1 MTITEPST
9 SKAAVELVTLTI
21 DGVEVQVPKGTLVIR
36 AAEQIGTQIPR
47 FCDHPLLDPAGACR
61 QCIVEVE
68 GQRKPVAS
76 CTIPVAE
83 GMVVRTQVS
92 SPVAEKAQRGVMELL
107 LINHPLD
114 CPVCDK
120 GGECPLQNQAMS
132 TGDTDSRFEGM
143 KRTYEKP
150 VPISSQVLLDRERCV
165 LCARCTRFSQQIAGD
180 PFIDLVERGALQQVG
195 TGEGDDFESYFSG
208 NTIQICPV
216 GALTSAAYRFRSR
229 PFDLVSSPSVCEHCS
244 SGCAQRTDHRRGKV
258 LRRLAGEDPEVNEE
272 WNCDKGRFAFR
283 YAQQRDRLT
292 TPLVRGADGELVPA
306 SWPEALAK
314 AAEGL
319 RGARTGVLTGGRVTV
334 EDAYGYA
341 KFARV
346 VLGTNDVDFRARP
359 HSGEEEDFL
368 AAVVAGRGVD
378 LAGDGVDYAD
388 LEAAPAVLLAGLEPE
403 EESPIVFLRLRKAT
417 RAAGLKVFSVAA
429 YASRGLGKLRGAL
442 LPAAPGT
449 EAEWLAALAADEA
462 LGDDAGRAAELLR
475 APGAV
480 ILAGERLA
488 AAPGALTA
496 ALRLSHA
503 TGARIAWI
511 PRRAGERGAVEAG
524 ALPGLLPGGRPVTSP
539 DARAEAADVW
549 GVADLPSRP
558 GRDTDRILAAAARGE
573 LDALLVGGVDPD
585 DLPDPALADEA
596 LATVP
601 FLVSLELR
609 PSAVTAHADV
619 VLPVAAVA
627 EKAGTFLDWEG
638 RVRLFEAALKPDQQM
653 GRHLHTDVRV
663 LNMLADALGHRLGLP
678 DVRAARVELNDLAP
692 WSGERPADPAA
703 HPGLLPRPAT
713 GQAVLAGWRMLLDNG
728 SLQQGDPNL
737 AGTRHPAFA
746 RISPVTAEEIGATD
760 AAALRLTGPAGSLVL
775 PLEIT
780 KDLPDRT
787 VWVPLNSTPGGAVRT
802 LGTTV
807 GHLVTI
813 APETSAGATVAT
825 GAAAGSPAAA
835 GAPAA
840 TGTPGTPA
848 TPSAAQSVRDAVPAA
863 AEEEQQ

>member
-9 SKAAVELVTLTI
+9 STGGQAPVELVTLTI

-61 QCIVEVE
+61 QCIVEIE

-132 TGDTDSRFEGM
+132 TGDAESRFEGV

-150 VPISSQVLLDRERCV
+150 LPISSQVLLDRERCV

-258 LRRLAGEDPEVNEE
+258 LRRLAGEDPAVNEE

-283 YAQQRDRLT
+283 YAQQRDRIT
-292 TPLVRGADGELVPA
+292 TPLVRRDGELVPA
-306 SWPEALAK
+306 SWPEALAA

-319 RGARTGVLTGGRVTV
+319 REARTGVLTGGRVTV
-334 EDAYGYA
+334 EDAYAYA

-359 HSGEEEDFL
+359 HSAEEAEFL
-368 AAVVAGRGVD
+368 AAAVAGQGVD
-378 LAGDGVDYAD
+378 ITGEGVTYQD
-388 LEAAPAVLLAGLEPE
+388 LEAAPVALLVALEPE
-403 EESPIVFLRLRKAT
+403 EESPIVFLRLRKAS
-417 RAAGLKVFSVAA
+417 RAGGPVVFSIAA
-429 YASRGLGKLRGAL
+429 HASRGLAKLRGAL

-449 EAEWLAALAADEA
+449 EAEWLAALAADEP
-462 LGDDAGRAAELLR
+462 LSDDAGRAAELLR
-475 APGAV
+475 TPGAV
-480 ILAGERLA
+480 ILVGERAA
-488 AAPGALTA
+488 AAPGALSA
-496 ALRLSHA
+496 VLRLAHA
-503 TGARIAWI
+503 TGARLAWI

-524 ALPGLLPGGRPVTSP
+524 ALPGLLPGGRPVNSP
-539 DARAEAADVW
+539 GARAEAAALWDV
-549 GVADLPSRP
+549 AAIPARP
-558 GRDTDRILAAAARGE
+558 GRDTEEILAAAVGGE
-573 LDALLVGGVDPD
+573 LGALLVGGLDPE
-585 DLPDPALADEA
+585 DLADPAQAELA
-596 LATVP
+596 LAAVP
-601 FLVSLELR
+601 FVVSLELR

-638 RVRLFEAALKPDQQM
+638 RVRMFEAALKPDQQV
-653 GRHLHTDVRV
+653 GRHLHPDLRV
-663 LNMLADALGHRLGLP
+663 LSMLADALGHRLGLP
-678 DVRAARVELNDLAP
+678 DVRAARLELDRFAP
-692 WSGERPADPAA
+692 WEGERPAAPAA

-713 GQAVLAGWRMLLDNG
+713 GQAVLAGWRLLLDRG
-728 SLQQGDPNL
+728 SLQEGDPHL
-737 AGTRHPAFA
+737 AGTRHRAVA
-746 RISPVTAEEIGATD
+746 RISPTTAEEIGAVD
-760 AAALRLTGPAGSLVL
+760 ATALRLTGPAGSVTL
-775 PLEIT
+775 PLEIG
-780 KDLPDRT
+780 KEMPDRT
-787 VWVPLNSTPGGAVRT
+787 VWIPLNSTPGGAYRT
-802 LGTTV
+802 LGTTI

-813 APETSAGATVAT
+813 AP
-825 GAAAGSPAAA
+825 
-835 GAPAA
+835 
-840 TGTPGTPA
+840 
-848 TPSAAQSVRDAVPAA
+848 AQDDEARDGEAQGVEPD
-863 AEEEQQ
+863 EEEK